1 MSAAESLIMPS
12 AISNET
18 IDQANSGMT
27 RTEISASVSLALIF
41 ALRMLGLFLILPVF
55 AVHAK
60 NHLAGGD
67 SATLVGLAMGAM
79 GLAQAFFHVPLG
91 IASDRYGRKP
101 IIVAGLIIFA
111 LGSFVAAGA
120 DNIYVTIAGRILQ
133 GVGAISAAVM
143 ALVADAT
150 REEHRTKAM
159 AMVGGSIGVSFAV
172 SLIAAPVLY
181 RWVGMGGIFN
191 LTGVLALAAIV
202 ALLFVVP
209 SVPMAKKQSVPF
221 TAILKDREL
230 MRLNYGV
237 FALHLTQIAV
247 FVVVPAL
254 IVQYVD
260 LPVAEHWKVYL
271 PVMLASF
278 VLMLPPIFIG
288 ERRGKMKPV
297 FVGAIAL
304 LLVVQIGMWLALG
317 QAALQG
323 WVLIALLFA
332 FFVAFNIL
340 EASQPSLVSRMAP
353 PAAKGAALGM
363 YNTLQS
369 LGVATGGF
377 VGGYLKQHVGPQ
389 AVFLVAAGLTVV
401 WLIIAA
407 NMKNLPHRNQG
418 NQVTIDVV

>member
-1 MSAAESLIMPS
+1 
-12 AISNET
+12 
-18 IDQANSGMT
+18 MT
-27 RTEISASVSLALIF
+27 RQEVRASVSLALIF

-60 NHLAGGD
+60 NHLTGGD
-67 SATLVGLAMGAM
+67 NATLVGLAMGAM

-91 IASDRYGRKP
+91 IASDRFGRKP

-111 LGSFVAAGA
+111 IGSFVAGGT

-150 REEHRTKAM
+150 RDEHRTKAM
-159 AMVGGSIGVSFAV
+159 AMVGGSIGVSFSV
-172 SLIAAPVLY
+172 SLIAAPMLY
-181 RWVGMGGIFN
+181 RWIGMSGIFD
-191 LTGVLALAAIV
+191 LTGVLAIGAIL
-202 ALLFVVP
+202 ALLFIVP
-209 SVPMAKKQSVPF
+209 SVPMAKTQSVPF
-221 TAILKDREL
+221 LSVLKDREL

-247 FVVVPAL
+247 FVVVPGA
-254 IVQYVD
+254 IVQYVG

-271 PVMLASF
+271 PVMVVSF
-278 VLMLPPIFIG
+278 VLMVPPIFAG
-288 ERRGKMKPV
+288 ERRGKMKQV
-297 FVGAIAL
+297 FVGAIGL
-304 LLVVQIGMWLALG
+304 LFVVQVGMWLALSRLSMPG
-317 QAALQG
+317 A
-323 WVLIALLFA
+323 VLIGLLFL

-369 LGVATGGF
+369 LGVASGGF
-377 VGGYLKQHVGPQ
+377 VGGYLKQHAGPQ
-389 AVFLVAAGLTVV
+389 MVFLVAAALTIA
-401 WLIIAA
+401 WLIIAS
-407 NMKNLPHRNQG
+407 NMKSLPRRH
-418 NQVTIDVV
+418 QVVVDVV